1 LKYDK
6 LGKLTKDFEP
16 YKNLWIT
23 TSDWLRWFESWM
35 NDPISSIDAENI
47 DRNANDAYKTMHK
60 AIKQFQDLERKYY
73 FQIIITLKKKKNER
87 KLHLSLFIFNFYN
100 QKKNTIN

>member
-1 LKYDK
+1 MK
-6 LGKLTKDFEP
+6 LLKDFDP

-23 TSDWLRWFESWM
+23 TSDWIRWHESWM

-60 AIKQFQDLERKYY
+60 AIKQFQDFESKLRTIRFFLNY
-73 FQIIITLKKKKNER
+73 FFFSI
-87 KLHLSLFIFNFYN
+87 
-100 QKKNTIN
+100 

>member
-1 LKYDK
+1 LFKIFHFKYDK

-73 FQIIITLKKKKNER
+73 FQILIS
-87 KLHLSLFIFNFYN
+87 H
-100 QKKNTIN
+100 

>member
-1 LKYDK
+1 MYLFFIYLILIILFKIFHFKYDK

-73 FQIIITLKKKKNER
+73 FQILIS
-87 KLHLSLFIFNFYN
+87 H
-100 QKKNTIN
+100 